1 MKEQDQ
7 KTLEEMK
14 RLIAEI
20 DKHNKAYYVYD
31 NPLISDKEYD
41 DLYYRLVDLEKETG
55 VVLDYSPTQRV
66 GDEVLDGFAKK
77 KHEVPLLSL
86 NKVRDFDD
94 LESWVHDM
102 REIAPKTKFT
112 LEYKFDGLSL
122 VVEYNNGQFVSATT
136 RGNGQIG
143 EDVSLQAKTIKS
155 LPLQI
160 EFKGHLIVRG
170 EGMIT
175 NKNFEKYNKNATEKL
190 KNPRNAVAGA
200 IRNLNPKETA
210 KRNLDYFCYEILLCE
225 GKRFATQEEMNLFL
239 KENGF
244 KTGGYF
250 KVFDNAKEIA
260 DEIKKIDEVKNKID
274 VTIDGMV
281 IKVDQVSVRDEIGYT
296 NKFPKWAMAF
306 KFEAQEVTTMLED
319 VIWQVGRSGRVTPI
333 AILEPVELAGASISR
348 ATLNNIEDIRRKN
361 VYKNSRVFIRR
372 SNEVI
377 PEVMGLAEKFAHSQ
391 DIAQPTHC
399 PCCQHELIQKGPL
412 LFCTNHLGCK
422 DQVVDRLAHFASR
435 NAFNIEGLSE
445 KTVGQFYDTL
455 GVRFLSDVFSLT
467 KEDLLKLEIFKDKK
481 AEKTIKSIEKSKNID
496 LDRFL
501 FALGIAEVGSK
512 TARELAREF
521 GSLESIKSA
530 NIERLA
536 SIRDVGNI
544 IAENISN
551 FFQNRD
557 NLEEIDKLLDA
568 GVEIKEEKKVEVVD
582 SLFAGKTVVLTGTLE
597 SFTRSEAEKIIE
609 SLGGKTSS
617 SVSKNTD
624 FVLAGESTG
633 SKLDKAKALGVK
645 IISEKEFKEMAK
657 I

>member
-1 MKEQDQ
+1 MEKE
-7 KTLEEMK
+7 KLLEEM
-14 RLIAEI
+14 RTLIAEI

-31 NPLISDKEYD
+31 NPIISDKEYD
-41 DLYYRLVDLEKETG
+41 KLYYRLVELENQTG
-55 VVLDYSPTQRV
+55 IILDNSPTQRV
-66 GDEVLDGFAKK
+66 GDEVLESFSKK

-155 LPLQI
+155 LPLKI
-160 EFKGHLIVRG
+160 DFKGHLIVRG

-200 IRNLNPKETA
+200 IRNLDPKETA
-210 KRNLDYFCYEILLCE
+210 KRNLDYFCYEIILCE
-225 GKRFATQEEMNLFL
+225 GKAFATQEEMNLFL

-250 KVFDNAKEIA
+250 KVFNSASEIA
-260 DEIKKIDEVKNKID
+260 DEIKKVDEIKNKID
-274 VTIDGMV
+274 ITIDGMV
-281 IKVDQVSVRDEIGYT
+281 IKVDQVAPRDEIGYT

-306 KFEAQEVTTMLED
+306 KFEAQEVTTMLQD

-333 AILEPVELAGASISR
+333 AVLEPVELAGATISR
-348 ATLNNIEDIRRKN
+348 ATLNNIEDIERKN
-361 VYKNSRVFIRR
+361 VYKNSRVLIRR

-377 PEVMGLAEKFAHSQ
+377 PEVMGLAEKYPDSEK
-391 DIAQPTHC
+391 ISQPTNC
-399 PCCQHELIQKGPL
+399 PCCKHALVRKGPL

-422 DQVVDRLAHFASR
+422 DQVVDRLSHFASR

-455 GVRFLSDVFSLT
+455 NVRALSDIFSLT
-467 KEDLLKLEIFKDKK
+467 KEDLLKLELFKDKK
-481 AEKTIKSIEKSKNID
+481 AEKTIKSIEKSKNIE
-496 LDRFL
+496 LGRFL

-521 GSLESIKSA
+521 GSLENVKSA
-530 NIERLA
+530 SVDNLA
-536 SIRDVGNI
+536 SIRDVGSV
-544 IAENISN
+544 IAENIYN
-551 FFQNRD
+551 FFQNQD
-557 NLEEIDKLLDA
+557 NLKEIDRLLSA
-568 GVEIKEEKKVEVVD
+568 GVKIEEVEKVEVSNSPFSD
-582 SLFAGKTVVLTGTLE
+582 KTIVLTGTLE
-597 SFTRSEAEKIIE
+597 SFTRSDAERIIE
-609 SLGGKTSS
+609 SLGGRTSS

-624 FVLAGESTG
+624 FVLAGENAG

-645 IISEKEFKEMAK
+645 VISENEFKVMAK
-657 I
+657 L